1 MSHLSLRKRIP
12 IVRRELGLE
21 TLQHNT
27 LRSYYLKYGVKSIK
41 PDYSYYKSM
50 AEQRSLQE
58 KQMEFAGQLGTII
71 MQNAYDEIIYIDETT
86 FHLWQKK
93 TRCWLK
99 PGMKL

>member
-1 MSHLSLRKRIP
+1 MIRNEKPKGKKRSLTQEQIDWLVSTETLQSMSHLSLRKRIP

-58 KQMEFAGQLGTII
+58 KQMEFAG
-71 MQNAYDEIIYIDETT
+71 
-86 FHLWQKK
+86 
-93 TRCWLK
+93 
-99 PGMKL
+99 